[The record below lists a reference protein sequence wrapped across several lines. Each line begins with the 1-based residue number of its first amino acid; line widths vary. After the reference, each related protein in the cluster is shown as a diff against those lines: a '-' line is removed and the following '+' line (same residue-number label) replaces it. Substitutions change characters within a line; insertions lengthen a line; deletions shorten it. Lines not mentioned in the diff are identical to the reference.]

1 MKKLLF
7 FTFVVVVVLSV
18 TKSFAYTVPEDD
30 SNVEFLYVTGPNG
43 DPLGGAEDHTQ
54 VLHIDIPEDEQGA
67 VSIGIFDPDTGG
79 DIDLKPNSSSSW
91 DTKTVITIFG
101 SDGKIAKKKFDD
113 DGKYNNEFYYFKSF
127 PKTDGE
133 KIGNFYRFTLE
144 ITAVSGEDANL
155 FKVAVSPGSAGV
167 SSPNITFRLK
177 EAEGS
182 KMYFFPLIP
191 EGIDQIIVSN
201 YDLDHDGGISS
212 FHDPDGGKDYDIED
226 SLSGQWHDTVVDL
239 SSTHE
244 RFLDYRIIK
253 GTQFESHAGIKI
265 TDKDGN
271 PIPIYF
277 RKRSLGGCDEFTF
290 DATSSFDPDNQALV
304 YHWDFGDGN
313 VSEEA
318 VVTHRFEQGGDYNV
332 ILSVQDSSGLECD
345 TSVASQVVTVNTP
358 PVAALTGPGKACTS
372 QVVTF
377 DASGTTDSTPG
388 QITYNW
394 DFGDGTSAEGVQ
406 VTKSF
411 DKGGTYNVQL
421 DVNDNAGTTCSTDST
436 GKLIT
441 INTNPVANAGQDI
454 RVTIADLSSD
464 NIGSHDLD
472 LTGTARNA
480 VTGADKATVVNTVTA
495 GEDLTVAGHIGTTT
509 VDVLVNNT
517 ARDVAALVNGVRN
530 DTGVEATAITKAKLD
545 TVSGVGTYTM
555 NIYGKNTSSPVN
567 ISFNITKTADLTN
580 LAEAFN
586 SKAGT
591 TGITAELSADKAAVT
606 LTQAEGYDIVIE
618 DVLETGGSAATINM
632 TGLDQDNANAGAA
645 VSLGAAVG
653 TDTGRSAGSVSFSS
667 AKDYTV
673 KSAAAGGLFALT
685 TSNGSSLTDVASLNI
700 TTQVSANGAI
710 TVLDGA
716 LTLLQ
721 DERANLGAIQNRL
734 ETTVSNLENI
744 SSNISASRSAVED
757 ADFAKESSLL
767 ARDKILQ
774 QAGTA
779 MLAQANQSM
788 QGVMKCMKA
797 GQQQFTNCFGPP
809 FAQRQQFIHERT
821 QFHKQLSIAGQKSR
835 VGVCHVRGLCI
846 PHMLQRRR
854 RVIGCG

>member
-1 MKKLLF
+1 MSSVVNTNVSALF
-7 FTFVVVVVLSV
+7 SQR
-18 TKSFAYTVPEDD
+18 AM
-30 SNVEFLYVTGPNG
+30 
-43 DPLGGAEDHTQ
+43 
-54 VLHIDIPEDEQGA
+54 
-67 VSIGIFDPDTGG
+67 
-79 DIDLKPNSSSSW
+79 NSSQDTMQTAMERLSS
-91 DTKTVITIFG
+91 
-101 SDGKIAKKKFDD
+101 GKRINSAADD
-113 DGKYNNEFYYFKSF
+113 
-127 PKTDGE
+127 
-133 KIGNFYRFTLE
+133 
-144 ITAVSGEDANL
+144 AA
-155 FKVAVSPGSAGV
+155 GSAIADRMTSQIKGLDQAIRNSNDTISLV
-167 SSPNITFRLK
+167 KT
-177 EAEGS
+177 AEGA
-182 KMYFFPLIP
+182 MQ
-191 EGIDQIIVSN
+191 E
-201 YDLDHDGGISS
+201 
-212 FHDPDGGKDYDIED
+212 
-226 SLSGQWHDTVVDL
+226 TT
-239 SSTHE
+239 STLQRMRE
-244 RFLDYRIIK
+244 
-253 GTQFESHAGIKI
+253 
-265 TDKDGN
+265 
-271 PIPIYF
+271 
-277 RKRSLGGCDEFTF
+277 
-290 DATSSFDPDNQALV
+290 
-304 YHWDFGDGN
+304 
-313 VSEEA
+313 
-318 VVTHRFEQGGDYNV
+318 
-332 ILSVQDSSGLECD
+332 LSVQSSSD
-345 TSVASQVVTVNTP
+345 TN
-358 PVAALTGPGKACTS
+358 
-372 QVVTF
+372 
-377 DASGTTDSTPG
+377 
-388 QITYNW
+388 
-394 DFGDGTSAEGVQ
+394 TSADRQYLQKEIALLQQELTRISATTQFNNQNLLDG
-406 VTKSF
+406 SF
-411 DKGGTYNVQL
+411 TAKTF
-421 DVNDNAGTTCSTDST
+421 
-436 GKLIT
+436 LIG
-441 INTNPVANAGQDI
+441 ANAGQDI

-788 QGVMKCMKA
+788 QGVM
-797 GQQQFTNCFGPP
+797 
-809 FAQRQQFIHERT
+809 
-821 QFHKQLSIAGQKSR
+821 QL
-835 VGVCHVRGLCI
+835 
-846 PHMLQRRR
+846 LQ
-854 RVIGCG
+854 